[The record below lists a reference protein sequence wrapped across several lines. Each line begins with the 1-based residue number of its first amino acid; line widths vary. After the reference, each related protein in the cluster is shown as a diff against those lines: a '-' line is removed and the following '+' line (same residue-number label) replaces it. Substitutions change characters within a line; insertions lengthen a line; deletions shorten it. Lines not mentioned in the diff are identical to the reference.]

1 MSVDATP
8 LVSVI
13 IPTYNRAALVPR
25 AIESVLQQTFRNH
38 EVIVVDDASTDETAR
53 LLSGRYGSTIV
64 YIRKEINQGLAAAR
78 NTGIRAA
85 TGSLI
90 AFLDDDDAWLP
101 EKLELQVPIIQ
112 RDPAIGLVY
121 CGYTQVAEDGTII
134 RQTRP
139 EKRGFILP
147 DLLEDNYIAGS
158 ASAVLIKKEVL
169 DNAGYFD
176 ETLTACEDWDLWIRI
191 ARQCPIAFADHLL
204 VTYTIHADNM
214 HKDLFRMEQNTARV
228 LNKYRSLMVAKVC
241 DHRFYRHYVSFAWQH
256 YKAGNREE
264 FRRLLYN
271 ALDIE
276 PVANDLF
283 DYAGDIQEQ
292 EKTFFDVFAAYW
304 EQPENSAKQAIK
316 RKAYA
321 LQHSLLAW
329 VYYHQNKM
337 PDFRRHMGRALAYSS
352 ARDSVRLL
360 IPFLKSFFGKGVSE
374 NLHEVRKNIFSG

>member
-1 MSVDATP
+1 MSTP

-13 IPTYNRAALVPR
+13 IPTYNRAALVTR
-25 AIESVLQQTFRNH
+25 AIESVLQQTFSSH
-38 EVIVVDDASTDETAR
+38 EVIVVDDASTDETAQM
-53 LLSGRYGSTIV
+53 LSSRYGSKIV
-64 YIRKEINQGLAAAR
+64 YIKKDINQGLAAAR

-85 TGSLI
+85 TGTLV
-90 AFLDDDDAWLP
+90 AFLDDDDEWLP
-101 EKLELQVPIIQ
+101 DKLALQVPLISP
-112 RDPAIGLVY
+112 DAAAGLVY
-121 CGYTQVAEDGTII
+121 CGYTQVAEDGSII
-134 RQTRP
+134 RHIRP
-139 EKRGFILP
+139 EKKGFILS
-147 DLLEDNYIAGS
+147 DLLEDNYITGS
-158 ASAVLIKKEVL
+158 ASAVLIKREVL
-169 DNAGYFD
+169 DKAGYFD

-191 ARQCPIAFADHLL
+191 ARQCPIDYADHIL
-204 VTYTIHADNM
+204 VIYKIHADNM
-214 HKDLFRMEQNTARV
+214 HKDLFKMEQNTARV
-228 LNKYRSLMVAKVC
+228 LDKHRSSMNEKIRSR
-241 DHRFYRHYVSFAWQH
+241 RFYRHYISFAWQQ
-256 YKAGNREE
+256 YKAGNTEE
-264 FRRLLYN
+264 FRRLLYS

-283 DYAGDIQEQ
+283 DYAGDIQKQ

-304 EQPENSAKQAIK
+304 ERPENSAKQAIK

-360 IPFLKSFFGKGVSE
+360 IPFLKSFFGKGISE